1 LRAATGIRNAFLAQA
16 RSDFGRARQREIMGR
31 ILGLLKSQKDEMLS
45 LPDELRIVRPDGET
59 YRGMQTVP
67 IAKIVGSE
75 GRSRDFNR
83 AFLPRH
89 DKMMR
94 RWTSIDMAHYQNVI
108 LPPIKLFEIGGAYF
122 VRDGNHRVSVARLQ
136 GAEFIDAE
144 VTALSS
150 EIPIEPGMSREDI
163 VKAVIAFERRR
174 FLDETGLEA
183 SRPGAELSFTEIGR
197 FDELAE
203 HIREHKW
210 YLNLHRRDEIL
221 LAEAAASWYDLV
233 YLPIV
238 RIIRDARLLSR
249 FPRATEADLYVYIAH
264 HWAELGRKYGPI
276 FTLEEAAEDYSR
288 GARAPRLA
296 RLARRAARSLHT
308 WWQATRRSFRI

>member
-1 LRAATGIRNAFLAQA
+1 VNEGRNVLYALA

-45 LPDELRIVRPDGET
+45 LGDVRSLVRPDSET
-59 YRGMQTVP
+59 YRGMKTVS

-94 RWTSIDMAHYQNVI
+94 RWMNVDVAHHQNVI

-144 VTALSS
+144 VTSLSS
-150 EIPIEPGMSREDI
+150 QIPIAPGMRREDI
-163 VKAVIAFERRR
+163 TRSVIEFERRR
-174 FLDETGLEA
+174 FLAETELAER
-183 SRPGAELSFTEIGR
+183 RPGADIAFTEIGR
-197 FDELAE
+197 YDEVLE

-210 YLNLHRRDEIL
+210 YLNLHQRAEIP
-221 LAEAAASWYDLV
+221 LADAAASWYDRV

-238 RIIRDARLLSR
+238 QIIRAARLLAR
-249 FPRATEADLYVYIAH
+249 FPRATEADLYVYIGH
-264 HWAELGRKYGPI
+264 HWAELGRKYGQI
-276 FTLEEAAEDYSR
+276 FTLEEAAEDYSSGSR
-288 GARAPRLA
+288 KPWWAII
-296 RLARRAARSLHT
+296 AARWGRSLRS

>member
-1 LRAATGIRNAFLAQA
+1 MSDSRNALFVVAK
-16 RSDFGRARQREIMGR
+16 SDFGRARQHEIMGR

-45 LPDELRIVRPDGET
+45 LVEVRRIVRPDSET

-94 RWTSIDMAHYQNVI
+94 RWMNIDVAHYQNVI

-122 VRDGNHRVSVARLQ
+122 VRDGNHRVSVARVQ
-136 GAEFIDAE
+136 GAEYIDAE
-144 VTALSS
+144 VTSLAS
-150 EIPIEPGMSREDI
+150 EIPIAPGMSREDI
-163 VKAVIAFERRR
+163 TRAVVGFERRR
-174 FLDETGLEA
+174 FYDETGLAA
-183 SRPGAELSFTEIGR
+183 SRADADIAVTEIGR
-197 FDELAE
+197 YDEILE

-210 YLNLHRRDEIL
+210 YLNLHQTAEIPF
-221 LAEAAASWYDLV
+221 ADAAASWYDRV

-238 RIIRDARLLSR
+238 RVIRDERLLVR
-249 FPRATEADLYVYIAH
+249 FPKATEGDLYVYIGH
-264 HWAELGRKYGPI
+264 HGAELGRKYGPI
-276 FTLEEAAEDYSR
+276 FTLEEAAEDYSNSR
-288 GARAPRLA
+288 RTPWIARQ
-296 RLARRAARSLHT
+296 AARVSGSLRA